1 MGDALDRVR
10 SALKKLKVFPLPP
23 LVLLPGSA
31 LPLHI
36 FEARYRQMVEDA
48 LATDGVFAMAQV
60 KPGEEGRLAHEPVLE
75 ELLSVGVIAFHE
87 VLEDGRFDLVLAG
100 VARARLVKEHPRAGK
115 LYREVEAELIE
126 DPHFV
131 GPEERELRGAV
142 MDLLARVPIELGER
156 LGTVVSRAQGGSL
169 ADVVAAAVISDAP
182 TRYEILSTLDVGER
196 LAVVTA
202 EVLDVVGRLKP
213 QKPDGLLN

>member
-10 SALKKLKVFPLPP
+10 TALPKLKVFPLPP
-23 LVLLPGSA
+23 AVLLPGSA

-60 KPGEEGRLAHEPVLE
+60 KPGEEGRLAHEPALE

-87 VLEDGRFDLVLAG
+87 LLEDGRYDLVLAG
-100 VARARLVKEHPRAGK
+100 VARARIVKEHARTK
-115 LYREVEAELIE
+115 LYREVEAELVE
-126 DPHFV
+126 DPHFA
-131 GPEERELRGAV
+131 GPEEAELRGAV
-142 MDLLARVPIELGER
+142 LDLLARVPIEVGER
-156 LGTVVSRAQGGSL
+156 LGTVISRAQGGSL

-182 TRYEILSTLDVGER
+182 TRYEILSTLDVAER
-196 LAVVTA
+196 LTVVTG

-213 QKPDGLLN
+213 QKPDGFLN

>member
-10 SALKKLKVFPLPP
+10 GALKKLKVFPLPP
-23 LVLLPGSA
+23 AVLLPGSA

-60 KPGEEGRLAHEPVLE
+60 KPGEEGRLAHEPALE

-100 VARARLVKEHPRAGK
+100 VARARIVEEHPRAGK
-115 LYREVEAELIE
+115 LYREVHAELIE

-131 GPEERELRGAV
+131 GPEEGELRGAV
-142 MDLLARVPIELGER
+142 MDLLARVPTEVGER

-169 ADVVAAAVISDAP
+169 ADAVAAAVISDAP

-196 LAVVTA
+196 LAVVTS